1 MLFLHTK
8 STISNRINMNITLE
22 NIDALNAVVTVAIN
36 KKDYNEKVEK
46 VLTDYRKK
54 ANIPGFRKGHVP
66 MGMVRKQYGKSVLVD
81 EVNKILQENL
91 NKYLT
96 EEKLELLGNPLPRE
110 QENLNWDAEDFSF
123 EFELG
128 LAPSFDVIL
137 KNKKAITQYNIVA
150 DEKTINDQIVNIRKQ
165 YGKIT
170 PVIEITEET
179 EVTGIFK
186 NEEEEINNTTT
197 ISLDKIK
204 GKTNA
209 GKFLKAKV
217 GDVLKLKT
225 KNLFNQEHEL
235 VSALKIN
242 NELAKDLEVDVTF
255 EITETNNRALAD
267 MDQEFFDKLFGKD
280 AVKTEEELKDR
291 LKEDAGKQ
299 FSQQA
304 DQRLLNDVTE
314 HLVENTKFELPQTF
328 LEKWMQTSGENPLT
342 AEQAKEEFT
351 KSEKALRY
359 QLIEGKLLKDNN
371 IQVQFE
377 DLKAHTTEMV
387 KAQMAQFGQTNPTD
401 EELNGIVA
409 RVLSNQ
415 DEARKL
421 SEQLVSQKLLAFYK
435 ENVNLKVKEL
445 NYEEFIKEVYS

>member
-1 MLFLHTK
+1 
-8 STISNRINMNITLE
+8 MNITLE
-22 NIDALNAVVTVAIN
+22 NIDALNAVVTVAIEKN
-36 KKDYNEKVEK
+36 DYNEKVEK

-81 EVNKILQENL
+81 EVNKLLQENL

-96 EEKLELLGNPLPRE
+96 EEKLDLLGNPLPKE
-110 QENLNWDAEDFSF
+110 QEDLNWDAEDFSF
-123 EFELG
+123 QFELG
-128 LAPSFDVIL
+128 LAPSFDVNL

-150 DEKTINDQIVNIRKQ
+150 DDKTIDDQIVNIRKQ

-170 PVIEITEET
+170 PTSEVTEET
-179 EVTGIFK
+179 EITGVFK
-186 NEEEEINNTTT
+186 NEESEIENTTT

-217 GDVLKLKT
+217 GDSLKLKT
-225 KNLFNQEHEL
+225 KNLFNEDFDL
-235 VSALKIN
+235 ANALKLTVDKVK
-242 NELAKDLEVDVTF
+242 ELDIELTF
-255 EITETNNRALAD
+255 EVTETNNRELAE

-280 AVKTEEELKDR
+280 AVKTEDELKDR

-299 FSQQA
+299 FAQQA

-314 HLVENTKFELPQTF
+314 YLVEDTNFNLPQAF

-342 AEQAKEEFT
+342 AEQAKEEYA

-359 QLIEGKLLKDNN
+359 QLIEGKLLKDND

-387 KAQMAQFGQTNPTD
+387 KTQMAQFGQTNPSD

-421 SEQLVSQKLLAFYK
+421 GEQLVSQKLLSFYK
-435 ENVNLKVKEL
+435 ENINLKVKEL